1 MSQRFFGYGSLVN
14 LQTHSYDAV
23 EPATLVGWRRRWS
36 HRVQR
41 NGANVSSL
49 SVIRASNSRI
59 AGVTASVPG
68 GDWDALDAREHGYER
83 LIIPFEDLEPSAEN
97 ISVYKSLPQ
106 NDVVGNAA
114 FPILQSYLDCVLQ
127 GFLHIHGPDAPTAFI
142 ASTDGW
148 ETPILQDRAAPRY
161 PRAITLSDDETAH
174 IDELLADM
182 PKI

>member
-1 MSQRFFGYGSLVN
+1 ML
-14 LQTHSYDAV
+14 T
-23 EPATLVGWRRRWS
+23 GWRRRWS

-49 SVIRASNSRI
+49 SVIRAPGSRI

-68 GDWDALDAREHGYER
+68 GDWDALDTREHGYER
-83 LIIPFEDLEPSAEN
+83 LIIAAEDLNPIAPN

-106 NDVVGNAA
+106 NDLVGNAE

-127 GFLHIHGPDAPTAFI
+127 GFLHIHGPNAPAAFI
-142 ASTDGW
+142 ETTDGW
-148 ETPILQDRAAPRY
+148 ETPILQDRATPRY
-161 PRAITLSDDETAH
+161 PRAVKLSDAEAMT
-174 IDELLADM
+174 IDRLLADM